1 MLSWHKQLVETLQ
14 EKLGFSNYAI
24 AWISFIKGS
33 IFGLAIYH
41 LLLK

>member
-1 MLSWHKQLVETLQ
+1 MLSWHKQLVKTLQ

-24 AWISFIKGS
+24 AWISFIKGL

-41 LLLK
+41 ILLT